1 MRGARRFAEGF
12 GHRPRAGMGAPQ
24 RGPRTGPG
32 GAGCPPG
39 NGGRQG
45 LRVVVGALK
54 LGRRGGGRRVASP
67 GPAPHPP
74 PTSPGALRR
83 AHTRQLTLAQPRCSH
98 TRRSTRARTRRSDE
112 TPAASLTEAGLT
124 GAFSRPPLVLG
135 RPQQRSLSSV
145 PHPPLVSDLQREPLP
160 TPWAE
165 EPEP

>member
-54 LGRRGGGRRVASP
+54 LGRRGGAAGGLS
-67 GPAPHPP
+67 GSGAP
-74 PTSPGALRR
+74 
-83 AHTRQLTLAQPRCSH
+83 
-98 TRRSTRARTRRSDE
+98 
-112 TPAASLTEAGLT
+112 PAA
-124 GAFSRPPLVLG
+124 
-135 RPQQRSLSSV
+135 
-145 PHPPLVSDLQREPLP
+145 D
-160 TPWAE
+160 
-165 EPEP
+165 